1 LEQWARPR
9 TYSASAPPKILLV
22 GDSQMPLLAKI
33 LDEEGLPYFGGGI
46 ILGPDWHHRF
56 FSFNRSSFFVPSKPA
71 DRERWLETLA
81 LANPARASVPDGN
94 KYTVII
100 NAGAQTRPLFLNFGP
115 FLTHKYGHFPQEL
128 TMHDVRSYVINERS
142 MHFEVV
148 KEFVDAGHDVFVLS
162 DPPLEDS
169 FTYLF
174 IAFEDVLNEF
184 FVAAGATVL
193 NARKWFTENGGF
205 NAPIFHTDDAEA
217 PGQIDLVHGN
227 PLYYRTI
234 FNHLIRPILKP

>member
-1 LEQWARPR
+1 
-9 TYSASAPPKILLV
+9 
-22 GDSQMPLLAKI
+22 MPLLAKI
-33 LDEEGLPYFGGGI
+33 LDEEELPYFGGGI

-56 FSFNRSSFFVPSKPA
+56 FSFNRGSFFIPSKQA

-81 LANPARASVPDGN
+81 LANPARAGVPDGN

-115 FLTHKYGHFPQEL
+115 FLTHKYGHIPQEL

-169 FTYLF
+169 FEYLF
-174 IAFEDVLNEF
+174 IAFEDILNEF

-193 NARKWFTENGGF
+193 HARKWFAENGGF